1 MRRLCRKEKETKSY
15 FLGVYERRRDFLGR
29 EKKQKDIFALRKK
42 D

>member
-15 FLGVYERRRDFLGR
+15 FLEVYERRRDFLGR
-29 EKKQKDIFALRKK
+29 EKKQDIFALRKK